1 MNCAKC
7 KAENPDRARF
17 CLECGA
23 SFGTRCAGCGA
34 ELPSR
39 ARFCLE
45 CGRPVDPPSATPEPR
60 TYTPKHLAEKILT
73 SRSAL
78 EGERKQATVL
88 FADVKGSMGLSE
100 SIDPEDWHRIMTPV
114 LLTALTRSGC
124 EVALFNEP
132 PSG

>member
-1 MNCAKC
+1 MRCPKC
-7 KAENPDRARF
+7 KCENPDRARF

-23 SFGTRCAGCGA
+23 PFGLRCTACGA
-34 ELPSR
+34 EL
-39 ARFCLE
+39 ATKAKFCLE
-45 CGRPVDPPSATPEPR
+45 CGRPVDAPSATPEPR